1 MDYQSEIGSVARARI
16 DEIRGDL
23 DQARHALS
31 RAVLHKDQLERQVA
45 SLEALLELADEGERE
60 DSAPQGLTCHQAMA
74 IVLQGAPAGMM
85 RAGDLAAE
93 INRRDQGASTRHAD
107 ERLALPRPPIRKT
120 SSTVEELPEGKA
132 NLIRASFNAGL
143 KPATIART
151 YHVSQSLVHRVI
163 KSADKPGR

>member
-1 MDYQSEIGSVARARI
+1 MPTSKIRDMARGNPLSPPSSAEASVPQRVTLPS
-16 DEIRGDL
+16 DL
-23 DQARHALS
+23 STSLRYVDDAE
-31 RAVLHKDQLERQVA
+31 LERLRVA
-45 SLEALLELADEGERE
+45 
-60 DSAPQGLTCHQAMA
+60 
-74 IVLQGAPAGMM
+74 
-85 RAGDLAAE
+85 LAAE

-151 YHVSQSLVHRVI
+151 FHVSRSLVHRVI

>member
-1 MDYQSEIGSVARARI
+1 MPTSKIRDMARGNPLSPPSSAEASVPQRVTLPS
-16 DEIRGDL
+16 DL
-23 DQARHALS
+23 STSLRYVDDAE
-31 RAVLHKDQLERQVA
+31 LERLRVA
-45 SLEALLELADEGERE
+45 
-60 DSAPQGLTCHQAMA
+60 
-74 IVLQGAPAGMM
+74 
-85 RAGDLAAE
+85 LAAE

-151 YHVSQSLVHRVI
+151 FHVPQSLVHRVI

>member
-1 MDYQSEIGSVARARI
+1 MPTGKIRDMAHRNPLSPPSSAESSVPQRVTLPS
-16 DEIRGDL
+16 DL
-23 DQARHALS
+23 STSLRYVDDAE
-31 RAVLHKDQLERQVA
+31 LER
-45 SLEALLELADEGERE
+45 LR
-60 DSAPQGLTCHQAMA
+60 MA
-74 IVLQGAPAGMM
+74 VTV
-85 RAGDLAAE
+85 E

-107 ERLALPRPPIRKT
+107 ERLALPRPPIRKA

-151 YHVSQSLVHRVI
+151 FHISQSLVHRVI

>member
-1 MDYQSEIGSVARARI
+1 MPTSKIRDIARRHPLSPPSSAESPVPQRVTLPS
-16 DEIRGDL
+16 DL
-23 DQARHALS
+23 STSLRYVDDAE
-31 RAVLHKDQLERQVA
+31 LERLRVA
-45 SLEALLELADEGERE
+45 
-60 DSAPQGLTCHQAMA
+60 
-74 IVLQGAPAGMM
+74 
-85 RAGDLAAE
+85 LAAE
-93 INRRDQGASTRHAD
+93 INRRDQSASTRH

-151 YHVSQSLVHRVI
+151 FHVSQSVVHRVI

>member
-1 MDYQSEIGSVARARI
+1 MPTSKIRDMARGNPLSPPSSAEASVPQRI
-16 DEIRGDL
+16 RLPSDL
-23 DQARHALS
+23 STSLRYVDDAE
-31 RAVLHKDQLERQVA
+31 LERLRVA
-45 SLEALLELADEGERE
+45 
-60 DSAPQGLTCHQAMA
+60 
-74 IVLQGAPAGMM
+74 
-85 RAGDLAAE
+85 LAAE

-151 YHVSQSLVHRVI
+151 FHVSQSLVHRVI

>member
-1 MDYQSEIGSVARARI
+1 MPTSKIRDMARGNPLSPPSSAEASVPQRVTLPS
-16 DEIRGDL
+16 DL
-23 DQARHALS
+23 STSLRYVDGAE
-31 RAVLHKDQLERQVA
+31 LERLRVA
-45 SLEALLELADEGERE
+45 
-60 DSAPQGLTCHQAMA
+60 
-74 IVLQGAPAGMM
+74 V
-85 RAGDLAAE
+85 AAE

-151 YHVSQSLVHRVI
+151 FQVSQSLVHRVI

>member
-1 MDYQSEIGSVARARI
+1 MPISKIRDMARGNPLSPPSSAEASVPQRVTLPS
-16 DEIRGDL
+16 DL
-23 DQARHALS
+23 STSLRYVDDAE
-31 RAVLHKDQLERQVA
+31 LERLRVA
-45 SLEALLELADEGERE
+45 
-60 DSAPQGLTCHQAMA
+60 
-74 IVLQGAPAGMM
+74 
-85 RAGDLAAE
+85 LAAE

-151 YHVSQSLVHRVI
+151 FHVSRSLVHRVI